1 LKGKRLSRRIIISFF
16 GIIVIFM
23 LSMPLLGYYIIEKN
37 IIERAQT
44 KVTNDLNSAREIY
57 QEEIEI
63 VRSVIRFTALRIF
76 MKDAILNNDIKSLK
90 KQLNEIR
97 NGESLDILTLTDKNG
112 RILFRSRNPSQYGDI
127 QPQDELVS
135 RVIADKKVVAGTAI
149 VSRDELI
156 KEGPELAEQAY
167 MKYIPTSKAKPSSET
182 ELTSGMM
189 IKAAAPVYGYDGS
202 LIGVLYGGDLLNRS
216 YKIVDRIKQTVYQ
229 SAQYKGRDT
238 GTATIFQGDVR
249 ISTNVETNDNKRA
262 IATRVSEE
270 VYEQVLTKGLR
281 WTDRAFVVNDWYK
294 TAYEPICNIN
304 GRIIGI
310 LYVGT
315 LEKPFTDMAEN
326 AFLVF
331 LMIVLIATFLACVL
345 SMILARS
352 ISKPVIL
359 MLQATKNISE
369 GKLGY
374 KVDAETGIAEL
385 DILAGSFNEMSSR
398 LDERE
403 HSLKI
408 ANENLARLNKTYLDL
423 VSFVSHEIKGIL
435 ASTTANAYSL
445 QDGLLGGIND
455 QQKKAINSITGNLN
469 YLAGTLRRF
478 LNLSRIEKG
487 ELEMNKT
494 EVFLRE
500 DVFDT
505 SLGAYS
511 REAVEKQMELVNNI
525 EPKIRIKCDKD
536 LMLVVANNLVGN
548 AIMYG
553 YDKGRVILSSRRA
566 GGKIQ
571 IEVYNDSRPITSQEM
586 TLLFKKFS
594 RLDTHETKGT
604 GLGLYITK
612 EIIIKHG
619 GDIWIEPRQHGN
631 CFIFQIERGL

>member
-112 RILFRSRNPSQYGDI
+112 RVLFRSRNPSQYGDI

-487 ELEMNKT
+487 ELELNKT

-566 GGKIQ
+566 GEKIQ